1 MQKWQVYLYLILNVN
16 IIAEDSRCSCC
27 RDCFDRLHR
36 SSSRHG
42 KNLWS
47 WPNTLNRLRVI
58 LLVWQTQS
66 SLCPRSPSAS
76 SVVCVGYDV
85 RMHFVRANLQ
95 WIQPQVFF
103 GTFRKESEERRW
115 ILPFLLGMAV
125 QPSPFSAQCRLSS
138 VCLMTTEVPCWVA
151 VMTH

>member
-1 MQKWQVYLYLILNVN
+1 MQKLQVYLYLILDIN
-16 IIAEDSRCSCC
+16 IIAENSRCSCC

-36 SSSRHG
+36 SSSRQG

-47 WPNTLNRLRVI
+47 WPHTLNRLCVI

-66 SLCPRSPSAS
+66 SLCPHSPSAS
-76 SVVCVGYDV
+76 WRSHAFRARKPSVDPAPSV
-85 RMHFVRANLQ
+85 
-95 WIQPQVFF
+95 F
-103 GTFRKESEERRW
+103 GTFRKESEEWRW
-115 ILPFLLGMAV
+115 ILPFLLGLLM
-125 QPSPFSAQCRLSS
+125 QPSPFSAQCRPSS

>member
-1 MQKWQVYLYLILNVN
+1 MQKLQVYLYLILNVN

-27 RDCFDRLHR
+27 PDCFDWLHR

-85 RMHFVRANLQ
+85 RMHFVRPNLQ
-95 WIQPQVFF
+95 WIQPQVFL
-103 GTFRKESEERRW
+103 G
-115 ILPFLLGMAV
+115 PFVKSQRNDAGYCHSFLEW
-125 QPSPFSAQCRLSS
+125 QSPFSAQCRLAS